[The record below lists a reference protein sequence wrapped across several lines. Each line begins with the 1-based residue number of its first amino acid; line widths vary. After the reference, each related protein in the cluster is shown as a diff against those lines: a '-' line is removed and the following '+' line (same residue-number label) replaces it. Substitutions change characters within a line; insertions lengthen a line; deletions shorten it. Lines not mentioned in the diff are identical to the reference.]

1 MGGNTERGWGPYNLT
16 EDYRVVADF
25 YSYTLQKKRVVQ
37 AEGATFGN
45 VDWDNEGYYGNVH
58 HLLTKLLS
66 LQLAENLGDMGKA
79 LERIE
84 EVEKNLDKLVK
95 IKHEREKSWMT

>member
-1 MGGNTERGWGPYNLT
+1 MGGNRENGWGPYNLT
-16 EDYRVVADF
+16 EDYRVIADSL
-25 YSYTLQKKRVVQ
+25 SYTLQRKRVVKE
-37 AEGATFGN
+37 EGKNFGR
-45 VDWDNEGYYGNVH
+45 VDWIPEGYYGNVH

-79 LERIE
+79 FERIE

-95 IKHEREKSWMT
+95 IKHEREKSWMI